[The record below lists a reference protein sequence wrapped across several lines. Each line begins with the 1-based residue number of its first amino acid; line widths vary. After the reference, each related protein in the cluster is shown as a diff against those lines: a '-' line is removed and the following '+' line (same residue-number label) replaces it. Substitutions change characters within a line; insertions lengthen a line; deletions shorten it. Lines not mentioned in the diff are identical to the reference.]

1 MPLHT
6 PEDPEFAALEARH
19 AWFDAVL
26 QAECGEI
33 VGDDDGAP
41 GPLNWLSLLPPSRA
55 LDVMETECS
64 LAWVSPGGG
73 LVTVWDATG
82 DEDDPLWA
90 VFVVD
95 DAGARWLPEYSVID
109 PDAESVDVD
118 RVLEKASLELPDRLV
133 AGEFDR
139 ELPTCPVPQWLSS
152 PTQRDEAAEK

>member
-33 VGDDDGAP
+33 EGDDDGAP
-41 GPLNWLSLLPPSRA
+41 DPLNWLKLLPAARS
-55 LDVMETECS
+55 LDVFETECS
-64 LAWVSPGGG
+64 LAWVAPGGR
-73 LVTVWDATG
+73 VCTVWDATG

-95 DAGARWLPEYSVID
+95 DSGVRWLPEYSVLD
-109 PDAESVDVD
+109 PEADEAELD
-118 RVLEKASLELPDRLV
+118 RVLATATRELPDRLA
-133 AGEFDR
+133 AGQFDR
-139 ELPTCPVPQWLSS
+139 DLPPYVVPEWLSS
-152 PTQRDEAAEK
+152 PRERESPVED